1 MKSKNERRVFVIILV
16 AAIIAISFFI
26 LNFLSNIVISSEAN
40 IRVITISGEIMPE
53 STASLFGATK
63 GSRDIVN
70 QIESANN
77 DPSVDGVLL
86 VINSPGGTPVASHE
100 IVRAVKNLQKPS
112 VALIR
117 EVGASGA
124 YWVASAADHIISD
137 ELSLTGSVG
146 VLGGYLEFSEFL
158 ERYNI
163 SYERVTGGEYKDI
176 GSPFRPL
183 SDEER
188 VLLQEK
194 VDIMHSFF
202 IKDVVENRGLT
213 KEQADIIS
221 TGIYFVGL
229 ESVAIG
235 LVDEL
240 GSEIDAKNYFE
251 ETLKRDVNLVRRQ
264 ERTSFFDM
272 LLGFNIQNPL
282 FASGIFFK

>member
-1 MKSKNERRVFVIILV
+1 
-16 AAIIAISFFI
+16 
-26 LNFLSNIVISSEAN
+26 
-40 IRVITISGEIMPE
+40 MPE